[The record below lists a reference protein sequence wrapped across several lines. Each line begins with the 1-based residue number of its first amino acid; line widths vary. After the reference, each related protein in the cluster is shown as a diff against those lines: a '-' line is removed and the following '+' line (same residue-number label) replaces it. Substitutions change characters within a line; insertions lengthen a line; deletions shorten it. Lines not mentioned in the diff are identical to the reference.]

1 MGRAS
6 KNAELLVIL
15 AFNRS
20 IMGKIIAIANQKGGV
35 GKTTTSINLGG
46 CLGVLEYKTLIID
59 ADPQAN
65 STSGLGF
72 DPKSVKNIY
81 DCLVN
86 GRHPNEAILETSN
99 PNLFVLPSHVDLVGA
114 ELEMI
119 NMPNREY
126 LLKEALAQIKDDYDF
141 ILIDCSPS
149 LGLITVNALVAADA
163 VMIPVQC
170 EYFALEGLSKLLNTI
185 KIVQGRLNPELEIEG
200 MVLTMYDTRLRLANQ
215 VVDEVKTHFQELVF
229 DTVIHRNTTL
239 SEASSHGT
247 TVIMYDAS
255 SKGAI
260 NYLNFARELLQKNDA
275 TKIGNDDKIIE
286 IDHEL

>member
-1 MGRAS
+1 
-6 KNAELLVIL
+6 
-15 AFNRS
+15 
-20 IMGKIIAIANQKGGV
+20 
-35 GKTTTSINLGG
+35 
-46 CLGVLEYKTLIID
+46 VLEYKTLIID

-86 GRHPNEAILETSN
+86 GSHPNEAILETTN
-99 PNLFVLPSHVDLVGA
+99 PNLFILPSHVDLVGA

-126 LLKEALAQIKDDYDF
+126 LLKAALEQIKDDYDF

-185 KIVQGRLNPELEIEG
+185 KIVQGRLNPSLEIEG

-239 SEASSHGT
+239 SEASSHGS